1 MSRFMK
7 NVLFRIRN
15 FSSIKRCMWVIFQAY
30 NSPETEYYNCAV
42 QLEKFFY
49 NKLRDHCLIDKA
61 KD

>member
-1 MSRFMK
+1 MCVF
-7 NVLFRIRN
+7 L
-15 FSSIKRCMWVIFQAY
+15 QAY

-49 NKLRDHCLIDKA
+49 NKLRDHCLIDKT

>member
-1 MSRFMK
+1 MTDKSKFRTNSPILF
-7 NVLFRIRN
+7 VLL
-15 FSSIKRCMWVIFQAY
+15 QAY

>member
-1 MSRFMK
+1 MSYSGCEILLLLK
-7 NVLFRIRN
+7 VACVLLL
-15 FSSIKRCMWVIFQAY
+15 QAY

-49 NKLRDHCLIDKA
+49 NKLRDHCLIEKA